1 MNDYKLNFEDTA
13 TAFSDKSNLDLKKK
27 YRLFRMINSPFLT
40 GIGTRF
46 TKMAFRMHLPVKKI
60 IKRTIFPQ
68 FCGGETIEEC
78 QPTIDQLGAANIG
91 TILDYSV
98 EGKSDE
104 TVFESTKNEIHRT
117 VTRAKE
123 DEAVPF
129 AVFKVTGLADFALLE
144 KVSSNKELLKQET
157 TDWENA
163 RKRVEELCAYA
174 HSLEQPVFIDAEE
187 SWIQDA
193 VDNLA
198 VEMMEKFNQEKP
210 IVYNTIQLYRTD
222 RLEFLKESH
231 EEARAKNYLLAV
243 KLVRGAYMEK
253 ERDRAEEMNYE
264 SPIQSDKAATDR
276 DFNAALQ
283 YCAEN
288 VETIAFVAGTHNEE
302 SVQLL
307 ARLMNEKNITP
318 NHPNVYY
325 SQLYGMGDNLS
336 YILAKNNFNV
346 SKYVPY
352 GPVQDTIPYL
362 IRRAQENK
370 AVVGQVSRELD
381 LINRELKRRKV

>member
-46 TKMAFRMHLPVKKI
+46 TKMAFRMRLPVKKI

-117 VTRAKE
+117 ITRAKE

-163 RKRVEELCAYA
+163 RKRVEELCDYA

-198 VEMMEKFNQEKP
+198 TEMMEKFNQEKP
-210 IVYNTIQLYRTD
+210 IVYNSIQLYRKD
-222 RLEFLKESH
+222 RLDFLKESH
-231 EEARAKNYLLAV
+231 EKARAQNYLLAV

-264 SPIQSDKAATDR
+264 SPIQPDKAATDR

-336 YILAKNNFNV
+336 YILAKKQFQRLEICSIRSGAGYDSV
-346 SKYVPY
+346 FDSPRAGKYC
-352 GPVQDTIPYL
+352 
-362 IRRAQENK
+362 RRRS
-370 AVVGQVSRELD
+370 GQPRA
-381 LINRELKRRKV
+381 